1 MDLKI
6 EKWASKYYVLLWK
19 FTWTNVGDINDNE
32 SDSKENNEET
42 DNNKFD
48 MALV

>member
-6 EKWASKYYVLLWK
+6 EKWASKYYCFES
-19 FTWTNVGDINDNE
+19 FTSTNGGDINDNK